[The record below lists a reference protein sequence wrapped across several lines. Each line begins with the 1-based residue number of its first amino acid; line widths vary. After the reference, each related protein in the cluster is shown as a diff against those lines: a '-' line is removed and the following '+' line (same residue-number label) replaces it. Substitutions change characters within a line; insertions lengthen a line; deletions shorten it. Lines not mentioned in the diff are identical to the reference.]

1 MGPLAILEK
10 RANFSEEVAWLAT
23 AKEAAALHPGV
34 GSSPAKGTKE
44 GRSKTRAI
52 DASLLARNGDLPVLL
67 EKK

>member
-1 MGPLAILEK
+1 M
-10 RANFSEEVAWLAT
+10 
-23 AKEAAALHPGV
+23 AKEAAALHPGD

-52 DASLLARNGDLPVLL
+52 GRSLFAGSGDLPALL